1 MMEKVKKFLKD
12 LFTEADNKTFDLAKI
27 LALVAIVD
35 GLWLASY
42 AVIVK
47 DMPFNF
53 QDFGTGVG
61 ILFAGVAAVLG
72 FKKETPNA

>member
-1 MMEKVKKFLKD
+1 MDKLKKFLKD
-12 LFTEADNKTFDLAKI
+12 HFTEADNKTFDLAKI

-42 AVIVK
+42 AVIFI
-47 DMPFNF
+47 DLPFNF

-72 FKKETPNA
+72 FKKESKDA